1 MPLSETVLII
11 AGLLAVAIFSAGLFR
26 NVPIP
31 YTVLLVIIGMVLGE
45 SSRLSPALAPLEE
58 FRLSSDLVFF
68 IFLPALIFESGFN
81 LDARQLIKE
90 LAPVLVLA
98 VPALLIST
106 AVVGLGLSFM
116 GFGLVTALLFGALIS
131 ATDPVAVIAL
141 FKELG
146 APERLTV
153 LVEGESLLNDATA
166 IVVFGIILA
175 IAVGGESLSWSDTD
189 TVVVEFLRVFVG
201 GALVGGLLGIA
212 VSELLYR
219 LHSGVPAV
227 LTMSVVV
234 AYGSFILAEHTLH
247 VSGVMAGAAAAVTL
261 AGFGMTRLR
270 HEASDAAGE
279 MWEVI
284 ALVCNSLLFL
294 LVGMSVEIGKLA
306 AALGPAAVTVVLILA
321 ARAAAVYGLVPV
333 TMRLFSLPHVSL
345 REQHIMW
352 WGGLKGGLAIA
363 IVLSI
368 PEDFPGRQLLLEM
381 TLAVV
386 MFTLLVNA
394 PTIRPLM
401 NILKLDRL
409 TAEEH
414 VELRHALQ
422 SAHHEADEILDQFRT
437 AGLISERAYEQVRL
451 TGEKTFGADAVDAE
465 GDQRTRDRYLA
476 SLLALRRE
484 HDELNAHYETG
495 LIPQY
500 VFLDM
505 RNDLHRVKGTDA
517 KLDKALGVKAQ
528 EDESI
533 LNRLESTLIRWL
545 REKNW
550 AAPLLSMYQ
559 NVRLAQH
566 LQRDMVHILICQ
578 SVLEMLRKREDL
590 HSGARWSI
598 AAPYEA
604 RLTYH
609 RRNVESM
616 GREFP
621 EFYARFESRVSSQA
635 ALASA
640 TRHSRQMLH
649 HGEVGAKAFKII
661 ERRIGSA
668 LDDLAPLSHP
678 LPAATPKEL
687 RDITSLLKD
696 LPEQALKSLATSSQ
710 SATYLPGDTIIEQTE
725 KGDAFY
731 IITHGDVSVFRR
743 SADGV
748 ETQLG
753 ELHTGDFFGETS
765 LLFFQARSHE
775 RSATI
780 RARTPVTLLRLPRRE
795 MLKLMEKYPDLNRHM
810 QEVHRERTTPQRA
823 LRR

>member
-11 AGLLAVAIFSAGLFR
+11 AGLLAVAIFAAGLFR
-26 NVPIP
+26 SVPIP

-45 SSRLSPALAPLEE
+45 SSRLTPALAPLEE
-58 FRLSSDLVFF
+58 FRLSPDLVFF

-81 LDARQLIKE
+81 LDARQLLRE
-90 LAPVLVLA
+90 LGPVLVLA

-116 GFGLVTALLFGALIS
+116 GFELVTALLFGALIS

-166 IVVFGIILA
+166 IVVFSIILA
-175 IAVGGESLSWSDTD
+175 IAVGGESLSWTDAD
-189 TVVVEFLRVFVG
+189 TVVIEFMRVFIG
-201 GALVGGLLGIA
+201 GALVGVLLGLA
-212 VSELLYR
+212 MSELLFR

-227 LTMSVVV
+227 LTMSLVI
-234 AYGSFILAEHTLH
+234 AYGGFILAEHTLH

-261 AGFGMTRLR
+261 AGFGMTRLK
-270 HEASDAAGE
+270 HEASKAAGE

-306 AALGPAAVTVVLILA
+306 VALIPAAVAVVLILV
-321 ARAAAVYGLVPV
+321 ARAAAVYALVPV
-333 TMRLFSLPHVSL
+333 TTRLFSLPKVTLS
-345 REQHIMW
+345 EQHIMW

-386 MFTLLVNA
+386 LFTLLVNA

-401 NILKLDRL
+401 NILGLDRL
-409 TAEEH
+409 TDEER

-422 SAHHEADEILDQFRT
+422 SAHHEADDILEQFRS
-437 AGLISERAYEQVRL
+437 AGLISERAFKQVSH
-451 TGEKTFGADAVDAE
+451 TGEKTFEADADDAE
-465 GDQRTRDRYLA
+465 GDQRTRDLYLA

-484 HDELNAHYETG
+484 HDELNTHYDMG
-495 LIPQY
+495 LIPQHVY
-500 VFLDM
+500 LDM
-505 RNDLHRVKGTDA
+505 RNHLHRIKGTETNIDRS
-517 KLDKALGVKAQ
+517 LGIKAQ

-533 LNRLESTLIRWL
+533 LHRMESTLIRRL

-550 AAPLLSMYQ
+550 AAPLLSIYQ

-578 SVLEMLRKREDL
+578 SVLEMLREREDL
-590 HSGARWSI
+590 HSGARWTI

-609 RRNVESM
+609 RKNVESM

-621 EFYARFESRVSSQA
+621 EFYARFESRVSTQA

-640 TRHSRQMLH
+640 TRASRQMLH
-649 HGEVGAKAFKII
+649 HGELGAKAFKMI
-661 ERRIGSA
+661 ERRIAATLGE
-668 LDDLAPLSHP
+668 LAPLSQP
-678 LPAATPKEL
+678 LPAVTPNEL
-687 RDITSLLKD
+687 RDTTSLLKD
-696 LPEQALKSLATSSQ
+696 MPEEALKNLAASSQ
-710 SATYLPGDTIIEQTE
+710 STTYLPGDTITAQAER
-725 KGDAFY
+725 GDAFY
-731 IITHGDVSVFRR
+731 IITHGDVTVHRR
-743 SADGV
+743 TADGV

-780 RARTPVTLLRLPRRE
+780 RARTPVTLLRLSRRE
-795 MLKLMEKYPDLNRHM
+795 MLKLMDKYPDLHRHM
-810 QEVHRERTTPQRA
+810 QDVHRKRTVPSRA